1 MLPYHCVRVA
11 RACLQRQVLSTGP
24 LTPSITATRTR
35 LVRPTPLATLQFE
48 QLRFAGHNKWSKVK
62 HTKGAKDAK
71 RGKLFSKISLEIVS
85 AIKAGG
91 ADASVNGRLAAA
103 LSKAKHAMMPKDSV
117 DVAVK
122 KATSKSTADNLE
134 DVIYEGYGPGGVAMI
149 IETVTDKRARTIK
162 EVKEILNRL
171 GGSISSVSWMFEKK
185 GRVQFRAGQTGSS
198 VEDMMDSAIDAGAE
212 DMQELEDESIEVIC
226 EFTNLNAVTQKIKEH
241 GYEVD
246 EMAATYVPTT
256 TVEVTDEE
264 VQEMVEKCLGEMED
278 LDDVVKVHFNGVLP
292 EK

>member
-1 MLPYHCVRVA
+1 MLPKHCFRVA
-11 RACLQRQVLSTGP
+11 RACLQRQTP
-24 LTPSITATRTR
+24 IPRNLTPFITATRSP
-35 LVRPTPLATLQFE
+35 LLFSTPRSNLQFE

-71 RGKLFSKISLEIVS
+71 RGKLFSKISLEIIS
-85 AIKAGG
+85 SIKAGG
-91 ADASVNGRLAAA
+91 ADPGVNGRLAAA
-103 LSKAKHAMMPKDSV
+103 LNKAKHAMMPKDSV
-117 DVAVK
+117 DAAIK
-122 KATSKSTADNLE
+122 KAASKSSSDTLE

-171 GGSISSVSWMFEKK
+171 GGSISTVSWMFEKK
-185 GRVQFRAGQTGSS
+185 GRIQFRAGQKGSS

-226 EFTNLNAVTQKIKEH
+226 EFTNLNAVTQKIKEQ

-246 EMAATYVPTT
+246 EMAAAYVPTT
-256 TVEVTDEE
+256 TVEVTDDET
-264 VQEMVEKCLGEMED
+264 QELVEKCLGEIED

>member
-1 MLPYHCVRVA
+1 ML
-11 RACLQRQVLSTGP
+11 QS
-24 LTPSITATRTR
+24 R
-35 LVRPTPLATLQFE
+35 LLFPVPRSNLNSD

-71 RGKLFSKISLEIVS
+71 RGKLFSKISLEIIS
-85 AIKAGG
+85 SIRAGG
-91 ADASVNGRLAAA
+91 ADAAINGRLAAA
-103 LSKAKHAMMPKDSV
+103 LSKAKHAMMPKDSI
-117 DVAVK
+117 DAAVK
-122 KATSKSTADNLE
+122 KAVSKSSGDTTE

-162 EVKEILNRL
+162 EVKEVLNRL
-171 GGSISSVSWMFEKK
+171 GGSISTVSWMFEKK
-185 GRVQFRAGQTGSS
+185 GKVVFRAGPTEAS
-198 VEDMMDSAIDAGAE
+198 VEDMMDAAIEAGAE
-212 DMQELEDESIEVIC
+212 DMQELEDDSVEVIC
-226 EFTNLNAVTQKIKEH
+226 EFTNLSTVTNGLKEH

-264 VQEMVEKCLGEMED
+264 TQELVEKCLNEMED
-278 LDDVVKVHFNGVLP
+278 LDDIVKIHFNGVMP

>member
-1 MLPYHCVRVA
+1 MLANACYRVG
-11 RACLQRQVLSTGP
+11 RTCLQRQTVVARSLVPTANIAKSQLLS
-24 LTPSITATRTR
+24 PSAR
-35 LVRPTPLATLQFE
+35 LNFNFE

-71 RGKLFSKISLEIVS
+71 R
-85 AIKAGG
+85 GG

-117 DVAVK
+117 DVAIK
-122 KATSKSTADNLE
+122 KATSKSSSDAVE

-185 GRVQFRAGQTGSS
+185 GRIQFRSGQSGSS
-198 VEDMMDSAIDAGAE
+198 IEDMMDLAIDAGAE
-212 DMQELEDESIEVIC
+212 DMQELEDNSVEVIC
-226 EFTNLNAVTQKIKEH
+226 EFTNLNAVAQKIKQH
-241 GYEVD
+241 GFEVD
-246 EMAATYVPTT
+246 EMAATYVPTS

-264 VQEMVEKCLGEMED
+264 VQELVEKCLSEMED